1 MTLPNVPRRSG
12 RWRRQRSTIDGKPI
26 EPDGN
31 GNGGGNGGGGGGDGG
46 DDGDANK
53 LRSIEVAQAPKNNS
67 FEDALIG
74 SNDLPTRADRNDS
87 FQGTDKE
94 EKLHGRRGKDT
105 LSAGGGDDYL
115 FGGANHD
122 ILRGQAGND
131 VLEGQ
136 KGNDILD
143 GGRGNDVLYGGFGED
158 SLTGGTGKNVFI
170 LSPDKDVITDFKV
183 RKDAIGLVHALDLT
197 LTQKGDDL
205 LIRGDDGVNTLL
217 KGVEKDD
224 FLVNYPDNLQI
235 VPAVSV
241 DVF

>member
-1 MTLPNVPRRSG
+1 M
-12 RWRRQRSTIDGKPI
+12 
-26 EPDGN
+26 
-31 GNGGGNGGGGGGDGG
+31 
-46 DDGDANK
+46 
-53 LRSIEVAQAPKNNS
+53 RSIEVAKAPKNNV
-67 FEDALIG
+67 FDAAVIG
-74 SNDLPTRADRNDS
+74 SNDLPNRADRNDA
-87 FQGTDKE
+87 FQGTNKN

-122 ILRGQAGND
+122 ILRGQDGDD

-143 GGRGNDVLYGGFGED
+143 GGRGDDVLYGGFGED
-158 SLTGGTGKNVFI
+158 TLTGGKGKDVFV
-170 LSPDKDVITDFKV
+170 LSPDNDVINDFEV
-183 RKDAIGLVHALDLT
+183 RKDAIGIVYALDLT
-197 LTQKGDDL
+197 FTQKGDDL

-224 FLVNYPDNLQI
+224 FLANYPDNLQI
-235 VPAVSV
+235 LPAVSV